1 MSFEDY
7 EARAAARDQAPPE
20 FAGVDP
26 AAVAEWAVHGG
37 STPAQNAIATK
48 VNPIIESVQAD
59 EEAAQTPEW
68 EADSTYFDESGA
80 GVPELDPYSPT
91 FAEDVKGYTEQQIAA
106 ALQPYAGD
114 AEVEAWYADY
124 QQRQQAWREEA
135 AQAQWQEN
143 ERLLN
148 AASQHSANE
157 YDAKQA
163 FQSGKIRENMAEG
176 YAALREGLIESGA
189 TPAEADQT
197 IFNHYGS
204 DEILAEHLGA
214 AAAIAARNEA
224 ISARIFNGPGW
235 NRRTR

>member
-135 AQAQWQEN
+135 AQAQWQGTSGY
-143 ERLLN
+143 LTPP
-148 AASQHSANE
+148 ASTALTNTTRSRHS
-157 YDAKQA
+157 
-163 FQSGKIRENMAEG
+163 R
-176 YAALREGLIESGA
+176 
-189 TPAEADQT
+189 
-197 IFNHYGS
+197 
-204 DEILAEHLGA
+204 
-214 AAAIAARNEA
+214 AAR
-224 ISARIFNGPGW
+224 SARTWPRVT
-235 NRRTR
+235 RRSEKV